1 MTPRDSARTLS
12 APDPHAE
19 VEAVTHAMPC
29 VRKSPDA
36 TNFSSTRVPQR
47 RVRRQTPLFPSF
59 LLRIRVSSPDR
70 RPLGSLRVSS
80 SLSDLPGLGGP
91 ARLRLSQVS
100 TPLKARPLL

>member
-1 MTPRDSARTLS
+1 MSPRDSARTLR

-19 VEAVTHAMPC
+19 GEAVTHAMP
-29 VRKSPDA
+29 KSPDA
-36 TNFSSTRVPQR
+36 TNSSSPRVPQR

-91 ARLRLSQVS
+91 ARLRLSQAS
-100 TPLKARPLL
+100 TPPKARPLL